1 MWRNPQGNCGCGHIY
16 WKNPWWKK
24 SFFVQ
29 CVNSTWHE
37 FLCRI
42 LGLCFIISN
51 QRALPIFVRLFWPP
65 GKFCTELFKMPWKNI
80 HATTV
85 IQIVSMPRYCCQCY
99 VPPDL
104 LFIQS
109 RRNSL
114 HMIMRIISEEV
125 RKIPGLGK
133 HEFLNF

>member
-1 MWRNPQGNCGCGHIY
+1 MLLLDCLYVLRYQAI
-16 WKNPWWKK
+16 
-24 SFFVQ
+24 
-29 CVNSTWHE
+29 CV
-37 FLCRI
+37 F
-42 LGLCFIISN
+42 
-51 QRALPIFVRLFWPP
+51 FVRLFCPP
-65 GKFCTELFKMPWKNI
+65 GKFCTELFKMRWKNI